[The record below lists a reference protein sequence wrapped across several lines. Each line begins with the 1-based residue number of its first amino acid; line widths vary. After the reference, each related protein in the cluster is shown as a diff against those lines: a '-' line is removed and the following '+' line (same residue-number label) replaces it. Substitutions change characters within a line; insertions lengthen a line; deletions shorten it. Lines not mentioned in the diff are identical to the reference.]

1 MEELRGQAARS
12 ISSGF
17 IERGGG
23 VVKVLVFVVHQ
34 YLVDIF
40 MNVGDSFGLLLGTGP
55 QFGEGD
61 LPYFV
66 AHAVGGPSGTVG
78 VIKHVFFTKGDV
90 TDTAVGLFGS

>member
-34 YLVDIF
+34 YFVDVF
-40 MNVGDSFGLLLGTGP
+40 MNVGDCFGLLLGIGP

-66 AHAVGGPSGTVG
+66 AHAVGGTSGSVG
-78 VIKHVFFTKGDV
+78 VIKQVFFTKGHV
-90 TDTAVGLFGS
+90 TDTAFGLFDS